1 MKGSR
6 YDKRDKRRKTNV
18 ILNVLIGVIFVLI
31 IVVGSQLI
39 FGGSGKQQASKVDNN
54 QQTSNSETNSNKQP
68 SSDSGSSTN
77 QEDKQSGTASDNNTS
92 DQQNTESDKSAAND
106 PAKDDAAKKDDSTS
120 GSPAPKSDWKPVGT
134 SQSEPHT
141 TKYEKS
147 SQDWAEMKKAMSM
160 ATGISEDNMTV
171 WFIGNNG
178 SPNDAKGTVS
188 DKTTSE
194 KYKVT
199 LHWVTNEGWE
209 PVNVEKAN

>member
-6 YDKRDKRRKTNV
+6 YEKRDKRRKTNV
-18 ILNVLIGVIFVLI
+18 VLNVLIGVILVLI

-39 FGGSGKQQASKVDNN
+39 FGGSGKQQASKVDTN

-68 SSDSGSSTN
+68 SSDAGNSSN
-77 QEDKQSGTASDNNTS
+77 QDKQSGTASDKNTS
-92 DQQNTESDKSAAND
+92 DQQNAQSDQPAADD
-106 PAKDDAAKKDDSTS
+106 PKKDDAAKKDENTNS
-120 GSPAPKSDWKPVGT
+120 GPTPKSEWKPVGT
-134 SQSEPHT
+134 SQTGPHT

-178 SPNDAKGTVS
+178 SPNDAKGTIS

-199 LHWVTNEGWE
+199 MHWVTNEGWE
-209 PVNVEKAN
+209 PVSVEKAN